1 MNESENIMNKLK
13 LNNEEVINATIE
25 NIDMADYPDCVMAYF
40 DNAVFKNTLL
50 PLDDIQ
56 MIALQEENADT
67 FYEMLREE
75 VFNMGDY

>member
-1 MNESENIMNKLK
+1 
-13 LNNEEVINATIE
+13 
-25 NIDMADYPDCVMAYF
+25 MADYPDCVMAYF

-50 PLDDIQ
+50 PLDDNQ

-75 VFNMGDY
+75 VCDRSY